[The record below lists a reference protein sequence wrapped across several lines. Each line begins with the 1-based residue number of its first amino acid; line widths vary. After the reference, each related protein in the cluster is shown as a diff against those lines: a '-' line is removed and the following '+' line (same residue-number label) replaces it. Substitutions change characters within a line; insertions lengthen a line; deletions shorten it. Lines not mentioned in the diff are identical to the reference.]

1 MPVERERISVVKM
14 KELLVYLGTSFI
26 VVRYQKSLCYV
37 FDTSLTSQLLSSKCC
52 SSTHF
57 IHQSLGKSRCE
68 TSMLPRAWDMKG
80 EAVEAGGEFL
90 LSRLLELK

>member
-37 FDTSLTSQLLSSKCC
+37 FDTSLTSQLYFSALNAAVQHISSIN
-52 SSTHF
+52 H
-57 IHQSLGKSRCE
+57 
-68 TSMLPRAWDMKG
+68 
-80 EAVEAGGEFL
+80 
-90 LSRLLELK
+90 